1 MDLPDNDHLNRA
13 VVELGEPDA
22 LFRVSR
28 ARFLTKLV
36 LGVSLV
42 AFGLVANYFWWVR
55 GPATPDHLVMLVLV
69 GAPLSGISLLLH
81 MYRNRGLYV
90 LLYPTGLLRL
100 RRGEVDSFPW
110 AEIESVR
117 LKVQRAELETD
128 DPDAT
133 TDAPVFWLPVE
144 VPTFKLGEAGL
155 CVTRADGTEVTLGP
169 ALSDYAELAEAVQ
182 KRTFAALWPAAR
194 DKFRAGDAVSFGE
207 IEVSPA
213 GVRHAGK
220 LLRWR
225 DLKEVTV
232 AQGHLSI
239 KQASK
244 WLPWA
249 LVDVYSVPNPHV
261 LFALL
266 TEGRKRFAP
275 PEEEPQEKGREQP
288 GS

>member
-1 MDLPDNDHLNRA
+1 MDLPDNDHLHRA

-36 LGVSLV
+36 VGVALV
-42 AFGLVANYFWWVR
+42 AFGIVANYFWWVR

-69 GAPLSGISLLLH
+69 GAPLSGLSLLLH
-81 MYRNRGLYV
+81 MYRNRGLCV

-133 TDAPVFWLPVE
+133 ATAPVFWLPVE

-155 CVTRADGTEVTLGP
+155 CVTRADGAEVTLGP
-169 ALSDYAELAEAVQ
+169 ALSDYPALAEEIQ
-182 KRTFAALWPAAR
+182 KRTFAALWPAAS
-194 DKFRAGDAVSFGE
+194 DTFRAGTPVTFGD

-213 GVRHAGK
+213 GVRYAGK

-225 DLKEVTV
+225 DLKEITV
-232 AQGHLSI
+232 AQGHFSI
-239 KQASK
+239 KQTGK

-275 PEEEPQEKGREQP
+275 REEEPHGKGREQP

>member
-13 VVELGEPDA
+13 VVELGEPEA

-28 ARFLTKLV
+28 SRFLTKLV
-36 LGVSLV
+36 AGVALV
-42 AFGLVANYFWWVR
+42 AFGLVANYFWWVH
-55 GPATPDHLVMLVLV
+55 GPGTPDHLVMLVLV
-69 GAPLSGISLLLH
+69 GAPVSGVSLLLH

-110 AEIESVR
+110 SEVVSVR

-128 DPDAT
+128 DPDAA

-155 CVTRADGTEVTLGP
+155 CLARADGTEVALGP
-169 ALSDYAELAEAVQ
+169 ALSEYAELAEQVQ
-182 KRTFAALWPAAR
+182 RRTFAALWPAAR
-194 DKFRAGDAVSFGE
+194 DRFRAGEAVAFGE
-207 IEVSPA
+207 IEVSPT

-225 DLKEVTV
+225 DLREVTV
-232 AQGHLSI
+232 AQGHFSV
-239 KQASK
+239 KQAGK

-249 LVDVYSVPNPHV
+249 LVDVYAVPNPHV

-266 TEGRKRFAP
+266 AEGRKRYAP
-275 PEEEPQEKGREQP
+275 PEEQPQPREREQP
-288 GS
+288 G